1 MQQIQS
7 PTFRLRVATPEK
19 KIIPIKEAPSTQ
31 KSDAPLSLSYK
42 ENKEAKAL
50 AMLEYRNLLDAWKR
64 FRLQTEGNK
73 IVQSDTKVNRI
84 LLQLDE
90 AIASTKKELF
100 SQKTDKW
107 FISLSDDEKTNI
119 ISKRSST
126 LFALMEKEYEH

>member
-1 MQQIQS
+1 M
-7 PTFRLRVATPEK
+7 
-19 KIIPIKEAPSTQ
+19 
-31 KSDAPLSLSYK
+31 
-42 ENKEAKAL
+42 

-107 FISLSDDEKTNI
+107 FISLSDDEKTNV

>member
-1 MQQIQS
+1 
-7 PTFRLRVATPEK
+7 
-19 KIIPIKEAPSTQ
+19 
-31 KSDAPLSLSYK
+31 
-42 ENKEAKAL
+42 
-50 AMLEYRNLLDAWKR
+50 MLEYRNLLDAWKR

-90 AIASTKKELF
+90 AIASTEKELF

-107 FISLSDDEKTNI
+107 FISLSDDEKTNV